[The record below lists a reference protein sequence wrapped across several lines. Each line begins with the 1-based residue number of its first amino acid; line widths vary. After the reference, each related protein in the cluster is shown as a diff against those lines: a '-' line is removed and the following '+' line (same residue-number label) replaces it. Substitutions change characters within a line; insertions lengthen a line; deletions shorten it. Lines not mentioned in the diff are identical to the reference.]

1 MFLADAAHHRGLAA
15 FSKNDLDQIPTL
27 LPYFD
32 AALNEQCFQYD
43 ECGRLR
49 RFVEAGKPVFGVE
62 YSLPIASFCPP
73 ANARNFNFLK
83 KHLALGPGA
92 SPAAERRLHIFSM

>member
-1 MFLADAAHHRGLAA
+1 MFLADAAHRRGLWAA
-15 FSKNDLDQIPTL
+15 FLKNDLDQIPSL

-43 ECGRLR
+43 ECGKLR

-83 KHLALGPGA
+83 KHLALGPW
-92 SPAAERRLHIFSM
+92 RRACR